1 MNTRKAMKPYYDKVA
16 DNHYQFNFKLA
27 YEKLNTYQPAKFNME
42 NFLSAIYSKFF
53 RKSYDYSHPQGF
65 DKYYFLMDDIFY
77 LITDTREGVI
87 MTAYYL
93 EDLLDNRVQVKRIK
107 AVYNPTP
114 F

>member
-1 MNTRKAMKPYYDKVA
+1 
-16 DNHYQFNFKLA
+16 
-27 YEKLNTYQPAKFNME
+27 
-42 NFLSAIYSKFF
+42 
-53 RKSYDYSHPQGF
+53 
-65 DKYYFLMDDIFY
+65 MDDIFY